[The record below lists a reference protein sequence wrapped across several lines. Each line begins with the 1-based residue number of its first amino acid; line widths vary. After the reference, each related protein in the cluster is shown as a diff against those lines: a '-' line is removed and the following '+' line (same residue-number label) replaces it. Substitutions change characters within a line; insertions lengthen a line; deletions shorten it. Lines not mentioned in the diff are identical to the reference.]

1 MAFIT
6 YSIFCFL
13 PSLQYSVK
21 LTFSSQKWVDPCP
34 DESCHMMIHSV
45 DSSCRSQKLGI
56 LSIMQYTDIQ
66 LEAVIKIRFCR
77 IKVLFYQSCMQNSSS
92 IFRVPRSLLILPNTL
107 SFQFVSSCDYC
118 YIRSLRVIIGPRS
131 QVLARFQALNR
142 EICPS
147 QGPPCPC
154 LLLAR
159 YSSSSQDTKD
169 VPLFLGCQ
177 SSPFLHKASLK

>member
-6 YSIFCFL
+6 YSIVCFL

-21 LTFSSQKWVDPCP
+21 LTFSSQKWADPCP

-77 IKVLFYQSCMQNSSS
+77 TKSAVL
-92 IFRVPRSLLILPNTL
+92 PKLHAELILYFP
-107 SFQFVSSCDYC
+107 S
-118 YIRSLRVIIGPRS
+118 
-131 QVLARFQALNR
+131 
-142 EICPS
+142 PS
-147 QGPPCPC
+147 QFADITKHSFLSVRFKLCVCVLSSALVPKYR
-154 LLLAR
+154 LA
-159 YSSSSQDTKD
+159 SK
-169 VPLFLGCQ
+169 P
-177 SSPFLHKASLK
+177 